1 VEVDMSLEL
10 AVPASDAALADAL
23 PPPFS
28 RSYTNGGVDAAWV
41 HVGGELD
48 IATTPQ
54 LERTL
59 DASRARLVV
68 LDLRELAFI
77 DSCGIHAIVR
87 AGIRARQAGRRLVL
101 VRVPSD
107 VDRIL
112 TLTGSSDQVAIGD
125 VDPVAPPVHA
135 VQRSLVARS
144 LLMAD
149 KTPRNREP
157 AR

>member
-1 VEVDMSLEL
+1 MSIEL
-10 AVPASDAALADAL
+10 AFPALDAARAHAL
-23 PPPFS
+23 PPPFACS
-28 RSYTNGGVDAAWV
+28 CTNGGLDAARV

-59 DASRARLVV
+59 SQTQARLVV

-77 DSCGIHAIVR
+77 DSCGVHAIVD
-87 AGIRARQAGRRLVL
+87 AGIRARKAGRRLVL
-101 VRVPSD
+101 VRVPAS
-107 VDRIL
+107 VDRLL
-112 TLTGSSDQVAIGD
+112 TLTGSSHQVEIGD

-135 VQRSLVARS
+135 LQRSLVSRS
-144 LLMAD
+144 LLMTD
-149 KTPRNREP
+149 KTARNREP

>member
-1 VEVDMSLEL
+1 MSIEL
-10 AVPASDAALADAL
+10 ALPASDAARAL
-23 PPPFS
+23 PPPFAC
-28 RSYTNGGVDAAWV
+28 SYRNGGPDAAWV

-59 DASRARLVV
+59 NASQARVVV

-77 DSCGIHAIVR
+77 DSSGIHAIVR

-101 VRVPSD
+101 VRVPAD
-107 VDRIL
+107 MDRIL
-112 TLTGSSDQVAIGD
+112 TLTGSSDQVEIGD
-125 VDPVAPPVHA
+125 VDPVAPPAHE
-135 VQRSLVARS
+135 VQRALVARS

-149 KTPRNREP
+149 KPPRNREP